1 MRDVQIT
8 GLTPGYKDL
17 SLTLDGHTI
26 SPRGISGLTIEAGTG
41 EVPRLTLDVLAL
53 DITEVGGQMEVL
65 IPEEARELLMTLGW
79 TPPAG
84 EAEVDKLAGESVPAS
99 NASGQEPEVISRE
112 RRVARKLR
120 ERDHANR
127 VSKQLHGI
135 ESIIGEIRTLSKEW
149 QEERVHISEDDLE
162 FVTFLGRN
170 PHQSSGQFEAH
181 LLVLLKEYGFNAEV
195 VPVEYGA
202 ELSDQEVFE
211 MHPVTVLLSSGEQ

>member
-8 GLTPGYKDL
+8 GLTPGCQDL

-26 SPRGISGLTIEAGTG
+26 SPRGISGLTVEAGAS

-84 EAEVDKLAGESVPAS
+84 EAELAGESVPAG

-135 ESIIGEIRTLSKEW
+135 ESIIGEIRTLSEEW
-149 QEERVHISEDDLE
+149 QEERVHISEDGLE

-202 ELSDQEVFE
+202 ELSDQEVSE
-211 MHPVTVLLSSGEQ
+211 MHPFTVLLSSGEQ

>member
-84 EAEVDKLAGESVPAS
+84 EAEVDKLAGESVPS
-99 NASGQEPEVISRE
+99 PE
-112 RRVARKLR
+112 
-120 ERDHANR
+120 
-127 VSKQLHGI
+127 G
-135 ESIIGEIRTLSKEW
+135 
-149 QEERVHISEDDLE
+149 
-162 FVTFLGRN
+162 FLGR
-170 PHQSSGQFEAH
+170 A
-181 LLVLLKEYGFNAEV
+181 LAAE
-195 VPVEYGA
+195 EKLYRQIQQGRWS
-202 ELSDQEVFE
+202 EI
-211 MHPVTVLLSSGEQ
+211 